1 MKKRTLLLVAMIITT
16 GVIVAQVPQTFSY
29 QAVVRNSS
37 SELVVDTEIGLRVSI
52 LDGVTEI
59 YSEELTPTTNQNGLF
74 SVSIGSAPGF
84 DLIDWSLGNYFIKTE
99 VDLDGG
105 DDYTIIGTSSIL
117 SVPYAMYASKA
128 NETDPVFTA
137 SDAAAITSG
146 DITNWNNKLDAETQD
161 LEDVLI
167 IDNSANNQIKDL
179 IDPVDAQDAATKAYV
194 DNMVNDLML
203 DVYAEYGV
211 TDIDGNHYGAVRIG
225 DQVWMTENLK
235 TTKLTSGYE
244 IELISDWTDWTN
256 YSTGAMCWFYND
268 ESTYKDNY
276 GALYNFYVINTGLLC
291 PAGWHVPSQTEWQT
305 MIDYLGGES
314 LAGGELKET
323 GFTFWANPNTGAT
336 NSVGFNARGTG
347 RRNYSNG
354 DYDFDQEEAYYWTS
368 TNVTGQMSR
377 SVKLSY
383 STTEANSALSYIK
396 QGSSV
401 RCVKD

>member
-16 GVIVAQVPQTFSY
+16 GVIVAQVPQSFSY

-52 LDGVTEI
+52 LDGMTEI

-128 NETDPVFTA
+128 NETDPVFSA

-291 PAGWHVPSQTEWQT
+291 PSGWHVPSQTEWQT
-305 MIDYLGGES
+305 LIDYLGGES

-354 DYDFDQEEAYYWTS
+354 DYDFDQEEAHYWTS
-368 TNVTGQMSR
+368 TNVTGQIAKTVTMSYI
-377 SVKLSY
+377 S
-383 STTEANSALSYIK
+383 TEANSANGYMK
-396 QGSSV
+396 QGSTV